1 MKHNISR
8 FGPVFIISA
17 ALLWSFDGILRR
29 SLYAL
34 PPAVVVFYEHL
45 LGFIVLLIFSSYWL
59 PDIKKFTKN
68 EWLAA
73 CVVALFSGALGT
85 MLYTG
90 ALGKVNYIPFSVV
103 VLLQQLQPIWAI
115 AAASILL
122 KEKMHKSFLGW
133 AALAMVAA
141 YAISFKDLTVN
152 LQTGDGTEIAA
163 LMALG
168 AGFMW
173 GSSTAVSKYF
183 LKNISFISGT
193 ALRFGLTPL
202 FALLFVFVTGT
213 TSSLTQLTVEEWQAL
228 GVIVF
233 STGLVA
239 LGLYYY
245 GLKIVPARHS
255 TLYELVW
262 PASAVFIDYF
272 YFGNALSYS
281 QLAGVGLLL
290 IVIYRVSKLSENAS

>member
-45 LGFIVLLIFSSYWL
+45 LGFIVLLVFSSYWL
-59 PDIKKFTKN
+59 PDIKKLTKN

-152 LQTGDGTEIAA
+152 LQTGEGTYIAA

-193 ALRFGLTPL
+193 AIRFGLTPL
-202 FALLFVFVTGT
+202 FALLFVIATGT
-213 TSSLTQLTVEEWQAL
+213 SSSLTQLTAEEWQAL

-239 LGLYYY
+239 LSLYYY
-245 GLKIVPARHS
+245 GLKLVPARHS